1 LLLTRSPLRISL
13 GGGGTDLPSYYRKS
27 GGFLIAGAIQQ
38 YIYVSLH
45 KTFVDEFILK
55 YSEIERCEDVDQIK
69 HPIVRE
75 ALKMLDVSPNSLEI
89 SSLADIP
96 AGTGLGS
103 SGTFTCALL
112 KSLYEFKGIQVSQR
126 SLAEAACEIEIDRLR
141 EPSGK
146 QDQYISS
153 FGGVTAFTFN
163 EDDSV
168 DIKKVEISDS
178 QKFDLEDS
186 LIMFF
191 TGYSRRS
198 TKILA
203 EQNEATK
210 QDDSSM
216 MANLD
221 NVKRIGY
228 ESLNALESHNFSFFG
243 ELMHEHWLN
252 KQKRSK
258 SMLNESINDAYNLAR
273 RNGAIGGKLVG
284 AGGGGFLLFVT
295 KDKKATR
302 NAFRTLGLREV
313 PVSFDYSG
321 TQTVIGR

>member
-1 LLLTRSPLRISL
+1 MILTRSPLRISL
-13 GGGGTDLPSYYRKS
+13 GGGGTDLPSYYRQS
-27 GGFLIAGAIQQ
+27 GGFLIAGAIRQ

-45 KTFVDEFILK
+45 QTFVDEFILK
-55 YSEIERCEDVDQIK
+55 YSELERCMGIDEIK

-75 ALKMLDVSPNSLEI
+75 ALKMLDIKPNALEI
-89 SSLADIP
+89 SSIADIP

-103 SGTFTCALL
+103 SGTFACALL
-112 KSLYEFKGIQVSQR
+112 KTLYEYKGIHISQR
-126 SLAEAACEIEIDRLR
+126 LLAESACEIEIERLH
-141 EPSGK
+141 EPTGK

-168 DIKKVEISDS
+168 EIKKVEMSDS
-178 QKFDLEDS
+178 QKLDLEDS

-191 TGYSRRS
+191 TGYTRRS
-198 TKILA
+198 SKILA
-203 EQNEATK
+203 EQNDATK
-210 QDDSSM
+210 QNDSSM
-216 MANLD
+216 IANLD

-228 ESLNALESHNFSFFG
+228 ESLNALESGNFDLFG

-258 SMLNESINDAYNLAR
+258 SMLNENINGAYNLAR
-273 RNGAIGGKLVG
+273 DNGAVGGKLVG

-295 KDKKATR
+295 KDKRATR
-302 NAFRTLGLREV
+302 SAFIGTGLREI
-313 PVSFDYSG
+313 PVSFDYCG
-321 TQTVIGR
+321 AQTIIGK

>member
-1 LLLTRSPLRISL
+1 MILTRSPLRISL
-13 GGGGTDLPSYYRKS
+13 GGGGTDLPSYYREN

-45 KTFVDEFILK
+45 QTFVEEFILK
-55 YSEIERCEDVDQIK
+55 YSEIERVMEIDEIG

-75 ALKMLDVSPNSLEI
+75 AMKMLDLSPKSLEI

-112 KSLYEFKGIQVSQR
+112 KSLYEHSGVQISQK
-126 SLAEAACEIEIDRLR
+126 SLAEAACTIEIDRLGQ
-141 EPSGK
+141 PSGK

-153 FGGVTAFTFN
+153 FGGLTAFTFN

-168 DIKKVEISDS
+168 DIKKVNISDS
-178 QKFDLEDS
+178 QKYDLEDS
-186 LIMFF
+186 MIMFF

-198 TKILA
+198 TSILA
-203 EQNEATK
+203 EQNNATK
-210 QDDSSM
+210 KSDSSM
-216 MANLD
+216 ITNLH

-228 ESLNALESHNFSFFG
+228 ESLDALESGNFNLFG
-243 ELMHEHWLN
+243 QLMHEHWLN

-258 SMLNESINDAYNLAR
+258 SMQNESIADAYNLAR
-273 RNGAIGGKLVG
+273 DNGAIGGKLVG

-295 KDKKATR
+295 EDKKATR
-302 NAFRTLGLREV
+302 RSLTAHGMREV
-313 PVSFDYSG
+313 PVSFDYGG
-321 TQTVIGR
+321 TQTIIGR